1 MVPVAMN
8 AFDYAVYIVLHHEG
22 GFVDHKSDPG
32 GATNFGISL
41 RYLQAQKIAAGD
53 FDGDGDIDAQD
64 IAAMSRTDAKKLYKS
79 GFWTPNKCDDI
90 KSNLIA
96 TKVFDMAVNMG
107 SRQAW
112 KLTQRAC
119 GVRGVTL
126 KDDGIVG
133 PKTIAAVNSLYSK
146 DYALLITLRKIQA
159 QFYERLIQKK
169 PTLAAFRTGWQR
181 RAAF

>member
-1 MVPVAMN
+1 MSS
-8 AFDYAVYIVLHHEG
+8 FEYAVYIVLHHEG

-41 RYLQAQKIAAGD
+41 RYLSGQSIVSGD

-79 GFWTPNKCDDI
+79 GFWIPNKCDKI

-119 GVRGVTL
+119 GTL
-126 KDDGIVG
+126 NVPIKADGIVG
-133 PKTIAAVNSLYSK
+133 PKTLAAVNSLYSK
-146 DYALLITLRKIQA
+146 DYSLLIVLRKIQS
-159 QFYERLIQKK
+159 QFYERLIERK
-169 PTLAAFRTGWQR
+169 PELAAFRTGWQR